1 MSTPQEEAY
10 AIVRVREF
18 LFELLDPS
26 KTPRVPRHI
35 RERVR
40 RLVKHYPLLPTRRDA
55 ERAMQLGKPLEV
67 LEMFER
73 LKNPKPYR

>member
-35 RERVR
+35 RERVH
-40 RLVKHYPLLPTRRDA
+40 RLVKHYPLLPTRLDA
-55 ERAMQLGKPLEV
+55 ERAIHSDDV
-67 LEMFER
+67 LELLER
-73 LKNPKPYR
+73 LKHPKPYR

>member
-18 LFELLDPS
+18 LLELLDPS
-26 KTPRVPRHI
+26 KTPRVPRYI
-35 RERVR
+35 RERVH

-55 ERAMQLGKPLEV
+55 ERAMQSGDV
-67 LEMFER
+67 LEMLER
-73 LKNPKPYR
+73 LKNPKPWGSE